1 MNQVIMNLVEKIKT
15 SQEQEEEQNQI
26 IIHMSDRINE
36 LEEQEQAYME
46 EIN

>member
-1 MNQVIMNLVEKIKT
+1 MNLVEKIKT

>member
-1 MNQVIMNLVEKIKT
+1 MNLVEKIKT

-36 LEEQEQAYME
+36 LEEQEQAYMD